1 MHRVLTRVTQVSK
14 FNLTS
19 SNISINYKKIALIR
33 HGESVWNQESKFT
46 GWTNIPLSNNGK
58 KEAENIAWKLIENKI
73 YPNIVFSSVLDRSV
87 ETSNI
92 IRNIFVK
99 NDFCDMPIHTS
110 WRLNEKHYG
119 TLEGIP
125 REYIRN
131 LYGDKFTQ
139 MMRKSFH
146 IKPPIIKNIDE
157 NLKQPSEYSIYKNC
171 YFNTIKNGESKENV
185 LDRLLPFFEN
195 DILFTLSENKLPL
208 IVTHKHSARVLMKH
222 LLKMDEENFEN
233 YDFPDKAI
241 VILNFDNDNN
251 YLYHNIVK
259 Y

>member
-1 MHRVLTRVTQVSK
+1 MQRLTLSTVS
-14 FNLTS
+14 FNPLKPLKPFKPL
-19 SNISINYKKIALIR
+19 KKILLIR

-46 GWTNIPLSNNGK
+46 GWTNIPLSTKGR
-58 KEAENIAWKLIENKI
+58 KEAENVAFTLIENNL
-73 YPNIVFSSVLDRSV
+73 YPNIIFSSVLDRSI

-92 IRNIFVK
+92 IRNNMVK
-99 NDFCDMPIHTS
+99 NIIDVPIHTS

-139 MMRKSFH
+139 LMRKSFH
-146 IKPPIIKNIDE
+146 MKPTIIKAGTPYISY
-157 NLKQPSEYSIYKNC
+157 PIYKNC
-171 YFNTIKNGESKENV
+171 YFKKIMNGESKENV
-185 LDRLLPFFEN
+185 LDRLLPYFEN
-195 DILFTLSENKLPL
+195 DILFTLGENKLPL

-222 LLKMDEENFEN
+222 LLEMNEEEFEN
-233 YDFPDKAI
+233 YEFPNKKI
-241 VILNFDNDNN
+241 VVLEFDNDNN
-251 YLYHNIVK
+251 YVGSYAIP